1 MNYIGM
7 TLEKAKQQIQQS
19 GKIAK
24 IINNYRQNEPK
35 TLIVT
40 NFYEKSDVVELVVG
54 SFDLLD

>member
-40 NFYEKSDVVELVVG
+40 NFYEKSDVVELIVG